1 MTWCWWC
8 CHTIEGET
16 LELPFKYDPMRNK
29 FCTMGAF
36 CSWSCMKA
44 FNIDKNGV
52 NNGGIIGGNI
62 VVMRKKLY
70 GSIGPVRT
78 APYRYLLKEF
88 GGPMTIEEFRK
99 GSVIEMGPR
108 RVDPSVEATHHR
120 TEAEPR
126 IQMSMQAVKMSEI
139 SNSSGV
145 NEPLRL
151 KRNKPLKRDDN
162 NLEKSLGI
170 IRKNPSKTVV
180 CS

>member
-1 MTWCWWC
+1 MAWCWWC
-8 CHTIEGET
+8 CHEIEGET
-16 LELPFKYDPMRNK
+16 LQLPYKYDPLRNK
-29 FCTMGAF
+29 FSTMGCF

-44 FNIDKNGV
+44 FNIEKNGV
-52 NNGGIIGGNI
+52 NNGGIIAGNI

-70 GSIGPVRT
+70 GSIGPIRC

-88 GGPMTIEEFRK
+88 GGTMSIEEFRK
-99 GSVIEMGPR
+99 GSVMDPGPQQKLA
-108 RVDPSVEATHHR
+108 VEQLQQHHV
-120 TEAEPR
+120 AEPR

-151 KRNKPLKRDDN
+151 KRSKPLKRDAN
-162 NLEKSLGI
+162 NLETTLGL
-170 IRKNPSKTVV
+170 IRKNPSKTVA